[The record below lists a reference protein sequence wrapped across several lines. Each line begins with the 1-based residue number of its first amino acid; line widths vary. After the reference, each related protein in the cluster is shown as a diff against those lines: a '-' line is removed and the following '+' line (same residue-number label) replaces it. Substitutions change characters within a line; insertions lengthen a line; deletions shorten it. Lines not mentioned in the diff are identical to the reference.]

1 MPGGHVSA
9 RTLREMID
17 LLVVDG
23 ATLAEIEREIIEPS
37 GLTED
42 SRDALWLY
50 AWGCLERV
58 RPPLAI
64 A

>member
-1 MPGGHVSA
+1 VPGGHVSA

-17 LLVVDG
+17 LLVADG
-23 ATLAEIEREIIEPS
+23 VTLAEIEREVIEPS

-50 AWGCLERV
+50 AWSCIERV

>member
-1 MPGGHVSA
+1 
-9 RTLREMID
+9 MID